1 MNGTPH
7 RLVALFAG
15 AALFS
20 ATAGTAEA
28 TEPRPGDREGTRFV
42 TQTDETDDE
51 TENEDEPGAPPLE
64 IGDRDQ
70 LVEWWQDRLNDWL
83 RLSGSDSYPIV
94 VDGWFGPQTEAATIE
109 FQESVEDLDA
119 TGVVDPVDR
128 VALRDAI
135 EELEEGQGAPP
146 LEIGDR
152 DQLVEWWQDRLNDW
166 LRLSGSDS
174 YPIVV
179 DGWFGPQT
187 EAATIEFQESVEDLD
202 ATGVVDPVDRVA
214 LRDAIDALE
223 SDGADETPDVVE
235 PIGTM
240 SADTVSETGDVDG
253 TALLESVDTGAHDGF
268 ERIVFRFAEGDDVGY
283 RVGYTDTVPTDIA
296 GEAVEVDGAAML
308 EVALPQ
314 TTGVDLTGPE
324 PDVVYTGPDRF
335 TVDELD
341 VVREIAIVSDQHGAM
356 SWVIGTSSEAPFA
369 VGSLDD
375 PFRLVIDIAITN

>member
-1 MNGTPH
+1 
-7 RLVALFAG
+7 
-15 AALFS
+15 
-20 ATAGTAEA
+20 
-28 TEPRPGDREGTRFV
+28 
-42 TQTDETDDE
+42 
-51 TENEDEPGAPPLE
+51 
-64 IGDRDQ
+64 
-70 LVEWWQDRLNDWL
+70 
-83 RLSGSDSYPIV
+83 
-94 VDGWFGPQTEAATIE
+94 
-109 FQESVEDLDA
+109 
-119 TGVVDPVDR
+119 
-128 VALRDAI
+128 
-135 EELEEGQGAPP
+135 
-146 LEIGDR
+146 
-152 DQLVEWWQDRLNDW
+152 
-166 LRLSGSDS
+166 
-174 YPIVV
+174 
-179 DGWFGPQT
+179 
-187 EAATIEFQESVEDLD
+187 
-202 ATGVVDPVDRVA
+202 
-214 LRDAIDALE
+214 
-223 SDGADETPDVVE
+223 
-235 PIGTM
+235 M